1 MLSAEAF
8 DALHAHVSAVEAR
21 DSGPWTV
28 AQTPVTLTTR
38 SRLKLPVLRAFFR
51 SGGDIDVVVTFRVER
66 GLFRRRILAW
76 LEIDGRETAR
86 GISKVLALKHT
97 FDRTVLAKLI
107 TDMERQAEQLKL
119 VGSQAPSIAA
129 SSPRGHQLRQ

>member
-8 DALHAHVSAVEAR
+8 DCLHTHVSAVEAR

-38 SRLKLPVLRAFFR
+38 SRLRMPVLRAFFR
-51 SGGDIDVVVTFRVER
+51 SGGDVDVVVTFRVER

-76 LEIDGRETAR
+76 LEIDGREAAR
-86 GISKVLALKHT
+86 GISKVLELKHT

-119 VGSQAPSIAA
+119 VGSHAPSNAA
-129 SSPRGHQLRQ
+129 TFPRSHRPRQ

>member
-1 MLSAEAF
+1 MRRYQRTGEFGFRVRSTGARKQRVTEAGGAMLSAEAF
-8 DALHAHVSAVEAR
+8 DCLHTHVSAVEAR

-38 SRLKLPVLRAFFR
+38 SRLKMPVLRAFFR

-76 LEIDGRETAR
+76 LEIDGREAAR
-86 GISKVLALKHT
+86 GISKLLELKHT
-97 FDRTVLAKLI
+97 FDRTVL
-107 TDMERQAEQLKL
+107 
-119 VGSQAPSIAA
+119 
-129 SSPRGHQLRQ
+129 

>member
-8 DALHAHVSAVEAR
+8 DCLHTHVSAVEES
-21 DSGPWTV
+21 DSGPWTG
-28 AQTPVTLTTR
+28 AHTSVTLTTR
-38 SRLKLPVLRAFFR
+38 SRLKMPVVRAFFR
-51 SGGDIDVVVTFRVER
+51 SGGDVDVVVTFRVER

-76 LEIDGRETAR
+76 LEIDGREAAR
-86 GISKVLALKHT
+86 GISKVLELKHT

-119 VGSQAPSIAA
+119 IGSPARSIATTSA
-129 SSPRGHQLRQ
+129 GSHR